1 MSWPYRGLTAIRSP
15 LGRKIRDNV
24 SPNRRLTGR
33 TSNPDRPRTEEIET
47 RGHPLDDT
55 DRRILDE
62 LAVDG
67 RMSMRTLADRLHVSR
82 ANAYARV
89 DRLQKSGVIR
99 GFRADVDPVASGLA
113 TTAYV
118 TLNLRQADWRRIR
131 EQLQALPGIAHIGL
145 VGGDFDVILL
155 VRARDNEDLR
165 RLVLDEIQG
174 MEGVLT
180 TRTLL
185 VFEEHEPTPGRTA

>member
-1 MSWPYRGLTAIRSP
+1 MAT
-15 LGRKIRDNV
+15 
-24 SPNRRLTGR
+24 
-33 TSNPDRPRTEEIET
+33 
-47 RGHPLDDT
+47 PLDDT

-62 LAVDG
+62 LAGDG
-67 RMSMRTLADRLHVSR
+67 RMSMRTLAERLHISR

-89 DRLQKSGVIR
+89 DRLQRSGVIR

-145 VGGDFDVILL
+145 VGGHRHPDGPGTRGSRRRCAGRRSRPGCRRR
-155 VRARDNEDLR
+155 RARR
-165 RLVLDEIQG
+165 RRREAC
-174 MEGVLT
+174 
-180 TRTLL
+180 RT
-185 VFEEHEPTPGRTA
+185 VAKCSWESVTIPPGGKPADRLMRVALASARAPRRPAACGW

>member
-1 MSWPYRGLTAIRSP
+1 MAT
-15 LGRKIRDNV
+15 
-24 SPNRRLTGR
+24 
-33 TSNPDRPRTEEIET
+33 
-47 RGHPLDDT
+47 PLDDT

-145 VGGDFDVILL
+145 VGGEFDVILL

>member
-1 MSWPYRGLTAIRSP
+1 MAT
-15 LGRKIRDNV
+15 
-24 SPNRRLTGR
+24 
-33 TSNPDRPRTEEIET
+33 
-47 RGHPLDDT
+47 PLDDT

-113 TTAYV
+113 TSAYV

-145 VGGDFDVILL
+145 VGGEFDVILL

>member
-1 MSWPYRGLTAIRSP
+1 VAT
-15 LGRKIRDNV
+15 
-24 SPNRRLTGR
+24 
-33 TSNPDRPRTEEIET
+33 
-47 RGHPLDDT
+47 PLDDT

-62 LAVDG
+62 LVVDG

-131 EQLQALPGIAHIGL
+131 ERLQALPGIAHIGL

>member
-1 MSWPYRGLTAIRSP
+1 MAT
-15 LGRKIRDNV
+15 
-24 SPNRRLTGR
+24 
-33 TSNPDRPRTEEIET
+33 
-47 RGHPLDDT
+47 PLDDT

-62 LAVDG
+62 LVVDG

-131 EQLQALPGIAHIGL
+131 EQLQALPGVAHIGL
-145 VGGDFDVILL
+145 VGGEFDVILL

-180 TRTLL
+180 TRTIL
-185 VFEEHEPTPGRTA
+185 VFEEHEPTPCRTA

>member
-1 MSWPYRGLTAIRSP
+1 MAS
-15 LGRKIRDNV
+15 
-24 SPNRRLTGR
+24 
-33 TSNPDRPRTEEIET
+33 
-47 RGHPLDDT
+47 PLDDT

-62 LAVDG
+62 LAADG
-67 RMSMRTLADRLHVSR
+67 RMSMRTLAERLHVSR

-99 GFRADVDPVASGLA
+99 GFRADVDPVASGLT

-131 EQLQALPGIAHIGL
+131 ERLQALPGIAHIGL

-185 VFEEHEPTPGRTA
+185 VFEEHEPAPRRAT

>member
-1 MSWPYRGLTAIRSP
+1 MAT
-15 LGRKIRDNV
+15 
-24 SPNRRLTGR
+24 
-33 TSNPDRPRTEEIET
+33 
-47 RGHPLDDT
+47 PLDDT

-62 LAVDG
+62 LVVDG

-131 EQLQALPGIAHIGL
+131 EQLQALPGVAHIGL
-145 VGGDFDVILL
+145 VGGEFDVILL

-165 RLVLDEIQG
+165 RVVLDEIQG

-185 VFEEHEPTPGRTA
+185 VFEEHEPAPRRAT